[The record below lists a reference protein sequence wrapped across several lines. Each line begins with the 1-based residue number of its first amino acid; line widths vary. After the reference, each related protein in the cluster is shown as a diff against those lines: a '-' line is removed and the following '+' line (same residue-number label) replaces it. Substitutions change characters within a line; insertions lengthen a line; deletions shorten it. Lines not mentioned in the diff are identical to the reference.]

1 MKYVVQFTLPYVQ
14 RVMVGIEAA
23 SADEAIK
30 KAEALSDQ
38 GDIMQASEEVPLLFD
53 DCEGDDSLECFTIK
67 QELAEDEPWPEPDGN
82 VNTRHQHEAA
92 FQVGKLLIDAYRRG
106 ETHCGGIDWGELDQ
120 AYQAALQVAKNTG
133 L

>member
-1 MKYVVQFTLPYVQ
+1 MKYIVQYTLPYVQ

-23 SADEAIK
+23 SSDEATR
-30 KAEALSDQ
+30 KAEALHDQ
-38 GDIMQASEEVPLLFD
+38 GDLMQASEEVPLLFD

-67 QELAEDEPWPEPDGN
+67 QELAEDEPWPEAGGN
-82 VNTRHQHEAA
+82 VNTRHQQEAA

-106 ETHCGGIDWGELDQ
+106 EIHCGGIDWGELDQ

-133 L
+133 I

>member
-30 KAEALSDQ
+30 KAGALSEQ
-38 GDIMQASEEVPLLFD
+38 GDIMHSEEVPLLFD

-67 QELAEDEPWPEPDGN
+67 QELAEDEPWPEAGEN

-106 ETHCGGIDWGELDQ
+106 EIHCGGIDWGELDQ

-133 L
+133 I